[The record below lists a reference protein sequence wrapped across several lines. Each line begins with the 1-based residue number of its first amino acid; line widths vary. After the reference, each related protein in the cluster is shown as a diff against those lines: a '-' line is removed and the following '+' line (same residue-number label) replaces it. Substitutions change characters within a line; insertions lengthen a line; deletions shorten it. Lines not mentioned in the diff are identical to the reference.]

1 MFLKLSEVCT
11 IHHLDQIMYA
21 YRWHGDNT
29 SIVHKTAQFENH
41 VQVIRLAL
49 ERLNL
54 DKDWEVCS
62 PEQEDIRKV
71 EFRRKVT

>member
-1 MFLKLSEVCT
+1 
-11 IHHLDQIMYA
+11 
-21 YRWHGDNT
+21 
-29 SIVHKTAQFENH
+29 
-41 VQVIRLAL
+41 LAL